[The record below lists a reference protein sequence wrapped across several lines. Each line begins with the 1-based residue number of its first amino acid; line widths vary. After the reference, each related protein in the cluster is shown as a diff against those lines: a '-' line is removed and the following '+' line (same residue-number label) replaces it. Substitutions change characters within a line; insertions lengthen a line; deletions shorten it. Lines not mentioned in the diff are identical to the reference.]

1 MLPTDF
7 PHQPPKG
14 FTYYVKEHKTNI
26 IGIWIRN
33 HSGFSYTNDPIVS
46 IWGFYNTKK
55 QCYIAPINH
64 KRPGKT
70 IDVHATSAYSAMPL
84 LKLAL
89 DDETAPTAP
98 VMISSSA
105 KEITSMTTTPLNKE
119 FSAFCAQQDAQN
131 TIQLNITK
139 YCFELCDALVS
150 NFISESIRRSEFFM
164 ASATTEDKVYYQECI
179 DDLQKGICGYN
190 FTVDTGR
197 KYHKIMMNA
206 NGSRSVH
213 AFVDRK
219 TGDVYK
225 PASVKAPAKGVRFNM
240 LIITE
245 RETMMEH
252 ADWAGGY
259 LYRNASYKG

>member
-1 MLPTDF
+1 MLPIDF

-14 FTYYVKEHKTNI
+14 FSYYVKEHKTNI

-89 DDETAPTAP
+89 DEETAPTAP

-119 FSAFCAQQDAQN
+119 FSAFCAQKDAQN
-131 TIQLNITK
+131 AIQINITK

-150 NFISESIRRSEFFM
+150 NYISESLRRHEFLM
-164 ASATTEDKVYYQECI
+164 PSSDKQEYHQACI
-179 DDLQKGICGYN
+179 DDLKDGRCGYN